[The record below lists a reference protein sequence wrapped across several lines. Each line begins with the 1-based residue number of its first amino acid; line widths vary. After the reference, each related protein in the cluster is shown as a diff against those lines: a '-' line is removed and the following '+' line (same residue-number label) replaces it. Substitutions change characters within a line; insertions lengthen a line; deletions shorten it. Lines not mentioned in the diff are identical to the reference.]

1 MTFDARGGKGPAISS
16 NALFAC
22 AVVAVVGGAFLAVLN
37 FPAPSDKNDASKSM
51 VAIAET
57 EALAPP
63 DGFSSKPATY
73 YFETLARLDPPA
85 SASLQSRLGKADGKT
100 GEDQADI
107 VLIHGAALL
116 KERVTDLAQADTSHI
131 DDILVMTRDRLK
143 SASRAGNIWCD
154 GNQYADL
161 DENALRNPAALEQNL
176 ARLEGPLQDYGFELM
191 AHLLLAAD
199 DATRNPVA
207 RGPVTHADKA
217 ALEGVVMSMLSD
229 PQVVPLIM
237 AAQTSADPDELRR
250 KLNVCELGATAM
262 TALKT
267 LPQDTKGRVFADL
280 VKQLAEGNADL
291 AGLTHY

>member
-37 FPAPSDKNDASKSM
+37 FPASSEKGEAPQAI
-51 VAIAET
+51 VALTGT
-57 EALAPP
+57 ESLQAP
-63 DGFSSKPATY
+63 DGFSSRPATY
-73 YFETLARLDPPA
+73 YFETLARLDPSA
-85 SASLQSRLGKADGKT
+85 SASLQSRLGIADGKT
-100 GEDQADI
+100 GGNQADI

-116 KERVTDLAQADTSHI
+116 KERATDLAQADTSHI

-161 DENALRNPAALEQNL
+161 DESALRNPAAFEQSF
-176 ARLEGPLQDYGFELM
+176 ARLEGPLQDYGYELM

-199 DATRNPVA
+199 DAARNPVA
-207 RGPVTHADKA
+207 RGPVTNADKA
-217 ALEGVVMSMLSD
+217 ALQGVVMSMLSD

>member
-22 AVVAVVGGAFLAVLN
+22 AVFAVVGGAFLAVLN
-37 FPAPSDKNDASKSM
+37 FPAPSEKAGTPQSI
-51 VAIAET
+51 IAAADT
-57 EALAPP
+57 EPSRTQHGL
-63 DGFSSKPATY
+63 SSKPATY
-73 YFETLARLDPPA
+73 YFETLARLDP
-85 SASLQSRLGKADGKT
+85 SAAAKLQSRLGQAGGKAGMDP
-100 GEDQADI
+100 ANI
-107 VLIHGAALL
+107 VLMHGAAML
-116 KERVTDLAQADTSHI
+116 KERATDLAHANTSHV

-161 DENALRNPAALEQNL
+161 DESALRDPAAFEQTF
-176 ARLEGPLQDYGFELM
+176 ARLEGPLQDYSYELM

-199 DATRNPVA
+199 DAARNPVT

-217 ALEGVVMSMLSD
+217 ALQGVVMSMLSD

-250 KLNVCELGATAM
+250 KLNMCELGATAM